1 MNKQIIFFST
11 LLSIAIFSCGGGKE
25 TSQTSTNYDMVPK
38 DSITSPTDGGY
49 GFENVAKSMG
59 FETYEF
65 TDEDYKFY
73 GSPDAKKGGH
83 LKFTLGRFPATFR
96 ALGQYHNCL
105 LYTSDAADE

>member
-1 MNKQIIFFST
+1 MNKQIIFFFT

-25 TSQTSTNYDMVPK
+25 TSQTSINYDMVPK

-83 LKFTLGRFPATFR
+83 LKFTSVGF
-96 ALGQYHNCL
+96 QL
-105 LYTSDAADE
+105 LSGLLDSITIILKIII